1 MNKIRRIMTPVMAIV
16 LVLCIGYFSGMSKT
30 SAWFYDSG
38 VIDSGDSFV
47 FGNLS
52 VNTKFVI
59 NHSVLFEA
67 TTKLADEN
75 EKFFD
80 KAVNFDDVN
89 VANSGTV
96 PARVYINIDVTN
108 GAKGYRWFVYTDD
121 MLINGSI
128 KETIKANVKDLT
140 KAGLDEYNSSKY
152 VLLAPGESK
161 VVRIASWV
169 EYDDVSAE
177 LMKGEGES
185 LTIATRIYMT
195 ATQNTDGI
203 ID

>member
-75 EKFFD
+75 EMFFD

-121 MLINGSI
+121 MLIDGSI

-177 LMKGEGES
+177 LMKGES

>member
-121 MLINGSI
+121 MRINGSI

-140 KAGLDEYNSSKY
+140 KSGLDEYNSSKY

-177 LMKGEGES
+177 LMKGES

>member
-161 VVRIASWV
+161 VVKIASWV

-177 LMKGEGES
+177 LMKGES

>member
-140 KAGLDEYNSSKY
+140 KSGLDEYNSSKY

-169 EYDDVSAE
+169 EYDDVSEE
-177 LMKGEGES
+177 LMKGES

>member
-108 GAKGYRWFVYTDD
+108 GAKGYRSFVYTDD

-161 VVRIASWV
+161 VVKFASWV

-177 LMKGEGES
+177 LMKGES

>member
-169 EYDDVSAE
+169 EYDDVSTE
-177 LMKGEGES
+177 LMKGES

>member
-16 LVLCIGYFSGMSKT
+16 LVLCIVYFSGMSKT

-177 LMKGEGES
+177 LMKGES

>member
-121 MLINGSI
+121 MLIDGSI

-177 LMKGEGES
+177 LMKGES

>member
-80 KAVNFDDVN
+80 KAVNFDDIN

-140 KAGLDEYNSSKY
+140 KSGLDEYNSSKY

-177 LMKGEGES
+177 LMKGES

>member
-121 MLINGSI
+121 ILINGSI

-177 LMKGEGES
+177 LMKGES

>member
-140 KAGLDEYNSSKY
+140 KSGLDEYNSSKY

-161 VVRIASWV
+161 VVKIASWV
-169 EYDDVSAE
+169 EYDEVSAE
-177 LMKGEGES
+177 LMKGES

>member
-108 GAKGYRWFVYTDD
+108 GAKGYRWFVYIDD

-177 LMKGEGES
+177 LMKGES

>member
-1 MNKIRRIMTPVMAIV
+1 
-16 LVLCIGYFSGMSKT
+16 
-30 SAWFYDSG
+30 
-38 VIDSGDSFV
+38 
-47 FGNLS
+47 
-52 VNTKFVI
+52 
-59 NHSVLFEA
+59 
-67 TTKLADEN
+67 
-75 EKFFD
+75 
-80 KAVNFDDVN
+80 
-89 VANSGTV
+89 
-96 PARVYINIDVTN
+96 
-108 GAKGYRWFVYTDD
+108 

-140 KAGLDEYNSSKY
+140 KSGLDEYNSSKY

-177 LMKGEGES
+177 LMKGES

>member
-38 VIDSGDSFV
+38 VIDSGESFV

-177 LMKGEGES
+177 LMKGES

>member
-96 PARVYINIDVTN
+96 PAWVYINIDVTN

-177 LMKGEGES
+177 LMKGES

>member
-140 KAGLDEYNSSKY
+140 KPGLDEYNSSKY

-177 LMKGEGES
+177 LMKGES

>member
-1 MNKIRRIMTPVMAIV
+1 MNKIRRIMMPVMAIV

-177 LMKGEGES
+177 LMKGES

>member
-140 KAGLDEYNSSKY
+140 KSGLDEYNSSKY

-177 LMKGEGES
+177 LMKGES

>member
-1 MNKIRRIMTPVMAIV
+1 MNKIRRIMMPVMAIV

-80 KAVNFDDVN
+80 KTVNFDDVN

-140 KAGLDEYNSSKY
+140 KSGLDEYNSSKY

-177 LMKGEGES
+177 LMKGES

>member
-128 KETIKANVKDLT
+128 KETIKANVEDLT
-140 KAGLDEYNSSKY
+140 KSGLDEYNSSKY

-177 LMKGEGES
+177 LMKGES

>member
-152 VLLAPGESK
+152 VLLAPGASK
-161 VVRIASWV
+161 VVKNARWGLPSQQEFI
-169 EYDDVSAE
+169 
-177 LMKGEGES
+177 
-185 LTIATRIYMT
+185 
-195 ATQNTDGI
+195 
-203 ID
+203 

>member
-89 VANSGTV
+89 VTNSGTV

-177 LMKGEGES
+177 LMKGES

>member
-1 MNKIRRIMTPVMAIV
+1 MNKIKRIMTPVMAIV

-177 LMKGEGES
+177 LMKGES

>member
-140 KAGLDEYNSSKY
+140 KVGLDEYNSSKY

-177 LMKGEGES
+177 LMKGES

>member
-30 SAWFYDSG
+30 SAWFYDSD

-177 LMKGEGES
+177 LMKGES

>member
-1 MNKIRRIMTPVMAIV
+1 MNKVKRILTPVMAIV

-59 NHSVLFEA
+59 NHSVLFDA
-67 TTKLADEN
+67 TTKLADEG
-75 EKFFD
+75 EKLFD
-80 KAVNFDDVN
+80 KAVNYDDIN
-89 VANSGTV
+89 VTNSGTI
-96 PARVYINIDVTN
+96 PARVYLNVDVTN
-108 GAKGYRWFVYTDD
+108 GASGYRWFMYTED
-121 MLINGSI
+121 MLVNGSI
-128 KETIKANVKDLT
+128 RDTIKANLAALT
-140 KAGLDEYNSSKY
+140 KSELDKYNSSKY
-152 VLLAPGESK
+152 VLLAPGETK
-161 VVRIASWV
+161 VVKIASWV
-169 EYDDVSAE
+169 EYDDVSATLE
-177 LMKGEGES
+177 KGGS

-203 ID
+203 IG

>member
-140 KAGLDEYNSSKY
+140 KSGLDEYNSSKY
-152 VLLAPGESK
+152 VFLAPGESK

-177 LMKGEGES
+177 LMKGES

>member
-140 KAGLDEYNSSKY
+140 KSGIDEYNSSKY

-177 LMKGEGES
+177 LMKGES

>member
-140 KAGLDEYNSSKY
+140 KAELDEYNSSKY

-177 LMKGEGES
+177 LMKGES

>member
-140 KAGLDEYNSSKY
+140 KSGLDEYNSSKY

-161 VVRIASWV
+161 VVKIASWV

-177 LMKGEGES
+177 LMKGES